1 VEILPMCEK
10 VIVNGMDDSSLTKE
24 KNSAVD

>member
-1 VEILPMCEK
+1 VWRYYRCEK

>member
-1 VEILPMCEK
+1 VEILPVYEK
-10 VIVNGMDDSSLTKE
+10 VIVDGRDDSSLTKE